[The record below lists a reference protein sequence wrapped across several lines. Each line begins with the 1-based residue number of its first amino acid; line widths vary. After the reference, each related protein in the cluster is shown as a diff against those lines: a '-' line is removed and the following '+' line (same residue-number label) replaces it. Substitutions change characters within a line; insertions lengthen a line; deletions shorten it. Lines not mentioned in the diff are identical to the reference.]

1 MWKTNILLDELEVR
15 VAVQVDGVSVAAV
28 EDILGCG
35 TTEHDGRMIA
45 MVRLLL

>member
-1 MWKTNILLDELEVR
+1 VWKTNILLDELEVR
-15 VAVQVDGVSVAAV
+15 VVVQVDGVGIAAI

-35 TTEHDGRMIA
+35 TTEHDGRVVA